1 MTLNLARTNS
11 PFVQAISDD
20 ILEDPD
26 VRAAA
31 VKIVKDTSQ
40 FAIFSANIEGLNGP
54 DREYGAIAIFA
65 ALTFLMACNEMGV
78 TPAYA
83 LEQVAH
89 MPRLMLSD
97 AACLTPEARLE
108 EAA

>member
-1 MTLNLARTNS
+1 MTLNLVRPDT

-31 VKIVKDTSQ
+31 VKIIKDTSQ
-40 FAIFSANIEGLNGP
+40 FTIFSANIEGLNGP

-65 ALTFLMACNEMGV
+65 ALTFLMACNEMDV

-89 MPRLMLSD
+89 MPRLVIED
-97 AACLTPEARLE
+97 VCRTPEERLE